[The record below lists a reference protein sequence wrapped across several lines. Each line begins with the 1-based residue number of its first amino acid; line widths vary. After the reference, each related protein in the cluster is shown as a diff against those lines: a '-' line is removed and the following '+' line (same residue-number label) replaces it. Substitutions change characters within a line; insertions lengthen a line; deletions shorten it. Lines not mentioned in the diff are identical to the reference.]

1 MYCKNCG
8 HQIDDGSKYCPECGA
23 SQNTSFSSDYE
34 YSGTQEFKHEAGYN
48 SVCIIGL
55 VISIASLFINMFG
68 LLAIAGIIV
77 SIAGMKSCKSRGE
90 KGKVFAVIG
99 LVLGIVSLLY
109 TILVVFLLL
118 GVTSTMT
125 DMIGV
130 SIL

>member
-23 SQNTSFSSDYE
+23 SQNTSFSSDYQ
-34 YSGTQEFKHEAGYN
+34 YSGTPDYKNEARYN

-55 VISIASLFINMFG
+55 VISAGSLFINMFG
-68 LLAIAGIIV
+68 LLAVAGIIV
-77 SIAGMKSCKSRGE
+77 SIAGLKSCKSRGE

-99 LVLGIVSLLY
+99 IVIGIVSLLY
-109 TILVVFLLL
+109 TVLVILLFF

-125 DMIGV
+125 NMTGL